1 MIVVNGR
8 KVEVIMTRKEELF
21 AYYKSV
27 KDRAVCVTLFIKMP
41 TGETEVIS
49 NSNIEAKMAYIDK
62 TYDDELVH
70 SG

>member
-1 MIVVNGR
+1 
-8 KVEVIMTRKEELF
+8 MTRKEELF

-49 NSNIEAKMAYIDK
+49 NSNIEAKMASRTMPLHAWMMRWISA
-62 TYDDELVH
+62 VQ
-70 SG
+70 S